1 MMHPRGD
8 VVAQF
13 QLRQDEVDITAQCS
27 MGMTQ
32 FVELGGINIDMN
44 HFGMRRKGIE
54 LACHAVIKRA
64 PTAISKS
71 HSCTIKFAALV
82 PCMPSMPR

>member
-54 LACHAVIKRA
+54 LACHAVIKTR
-64 PTAISKS
+64 TNRDQQI
-71 HSCTIKFAALV
+71 TLLYD
-82 PCMPSMPR
+82 